1 MVQGYRYSATRGSR
15 STSERHSELPR
26 GLVHIMAS
34 SSSRLGWIAECVSI
48 ASHWMEMSAE
58 AGLAITDATKMKD
71 LLDAEQEIDS
81 VHALRTFREIMDIK
95 PLPPWIQRSLENAIL
110 QVIAA
115 KYAGDVTEMHIFEL
129 SVQYAF
135 GMAQLELNV
144 STLEQMKLFF
154 RNRPRLYHGGTDGS
168 HWPLNLYL

>member
-1 MVQGYRYSATRGSR
+1 
-15 STSERHSELPR
+15 
-26 GLVHIMAS
+26 
-34 SSSRLGWIAECVSI
+34 
-48 ASHWMEMSAE
+48 MSAE
-58 AGLAITDATKMKD
+58 AGLAITDATRMKD
-71 LLDAEQEIDS
+71 LLDAEEEIDC
-81 VHALRTFREIMDIK
+81 VHALRTFREIMDAK

-144 STLEQMKLFF
+144 STLEQLKLFF
-154 RNRPRLYHGGTDGS
+154 RNRPRLYHGGIDGN
-168 HWPLNLYL
+168 HWPLNQYL